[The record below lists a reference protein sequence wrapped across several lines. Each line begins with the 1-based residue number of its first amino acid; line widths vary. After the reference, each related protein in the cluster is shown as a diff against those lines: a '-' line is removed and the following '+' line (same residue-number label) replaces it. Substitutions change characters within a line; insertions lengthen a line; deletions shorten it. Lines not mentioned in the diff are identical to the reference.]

1 MIIYSDSSKLEE
13 EQTKEA
19 ILSMKNIDNE
29 VLNKNYELLS
39 YW

>member
-1 MIIYSDSSKLEE
+1 MIIKSDSSKLEE

-19 ILSMKNIDNE
+19 ILSIKNIDNE